1 LSDLNLFNM
10 FTENWSS
17 YPLVI
22 AVMFASFAGSSHCM
36 AMCGPVAILL
46 KKNKGN
52 IHLYNFGRLVT
63 YVFLGFVAGT
73 IGKEFLNSHYGW
85 VSTISTVLISTIIIY
100 LGLNLVL
107 KKNAGL
113 HLPNIYSFL
122 FSNSLQWIFRLNVYI
137 RSLLLGI
144 VNGFIPCGWLYVFVL
159 ASITLKSS
167 FMGALLMFFFW
178 VGTVPS
184 LTFISIVSEK
194 VFNYL
199 PRNYV
204 KFAGVLL
211 ILAGLFNLIINFV
224 PMDDTHHQGHNISM
238 YKKNSEEFVK

>member
-1 LSDLNLFNM
+1 MSDLNLFNM
-10 FTENWSS
+10 LTESWSS

-144 VNGFIPCGWLYVFVL
+144 INGFIPCGWAIRVCACFYYPKEQFYGGFADVF
-159 ASITLKSS
+159 
-167 FMGALLMFFFW
+167 LLGGNSA
-178 VGTVPS
+178 VVN
-184 LTFISIVSEK
+184 I
-194 VFNYL
+194 Y
-199 PRNYV
+199 
-204 KFAGVLL
+204 
-211 ILAGLFNLIINFV
+211 INCIRKGF
-224 PMDDTHHQGHNISM
+224 
-238 YKKNSEEFVK
+238 

>member
-1 LSDLNLFNM
+1 MSDLNLFNM
-10 FTENWSS
+10 LTESWSS

-52 IHLYNFGRLVT
+52 IHLYNLGRLVT

-113 HLPNIYSFL
+113 HLPNIYSYL

-144 VNGFIPCGWLYVFVL
+144 INGFIPCGWLYVFVL
-159 ASITLKSS
+159 ASVTLKSS
-167 FMGALLMFFFW
+167 FMGALLMLFFW

-184 LTFISIVSEK
+184 LTFLTIISTRVINLLPG
-194 VFNYL
+194 NYI
-199 PRNYV
+199 RI
-204 KFAGVLL
+204 AGVIL
-211 ILAGLFNLIINFV
+211 ILAGLFNLAINLV
-224 PMDDTHHQGHNISM
+224 PVDNMHLHGHKVSVYEKNIT
-238 YKKNSEEFVK
+238 N